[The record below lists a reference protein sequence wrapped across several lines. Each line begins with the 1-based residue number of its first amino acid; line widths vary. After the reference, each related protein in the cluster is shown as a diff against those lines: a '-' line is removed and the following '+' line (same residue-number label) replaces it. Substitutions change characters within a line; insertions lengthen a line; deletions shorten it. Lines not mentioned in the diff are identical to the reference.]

1 MLLIESEF
9 IINFQVYYGR
19 WKIFQIFWYF
29 SNSKYQIIESIL
41 KLYDIWLKMISSAMP
56 GPALVRPMVCRP
68 GSQPKRQ
75 GQPSFQIL
83 KSSCRMCSYTVTLH
97 IRKNTQKSKL
107 SSHRPSNRKNICCS
121 QSPRCHLKLL
131 LWFKKTS

>member
-41 KLYDIWLKMISSAMP
+41 KLYDIWLKMISRARALQTHGLQTRQPAEAP
-56 GPALVRPMVCRP
+56 GPAQFSNP
-68 GSQPKRQ
+68 
-75 GQPSFQIL
+75 QIL
-83 KSSCRMCSYTVTLH
+83 M
-97 IRKNTQKSKL
+97 
-107 SSHRPSNRKNICCS
+107 
-121 QSPRCHLKLL
+121 
-131 LWFKKTS
+131 